1 MNSSTVKKLDKDK
14 MPCNKPRR
22 SPRKDKTKVVKA
34 CQDGKEKLVHFGDP
48 NMPIRKDEPARKK
61 SFRARHNCDDKKDK
75 LTAGYWSCKAW

>member
-1 MNSSTVKKLDKDK
+1 MNSSTVKRLDKDK

-34 CQDGKEKLVHFGDP
+34 CQDGEEKLVHFGDP
-48 NMPIRKDEPARKK
+48 DMPIRKDEPARRK